1 MGSNKPAKSVRRLPQ
16 AVGAVRVLLRPQH
29 RGPLLA
35 TVVVGVALACLL
47 YAWQRWGEPNLSP
60 DDYAV
65 TQSQIVVS
73 AQPSWIHADLKAE
86 VLRTTGKARWNLR
99 DPKLVE
105 EMAAAFALHP
115 WVGKVVQVRKHYPAR
130 VDVELEFRRPVAAVE
145 VSSKNEPGLLFVDA
159 AGVLLPSA
167 DFAPGQAKDFLRI
180 VAGKET
186 PVGVYGTAWG
196 SERVAGAA
204 RIAAAWEGFLLPSP
218 LAGEGP
224 GVRGKDELKRW
235 QKLKLYRIVPLQ
247 GSSGDI
253 AYELRTQEGARIVWG
268 AAPGSESAGEPSPEQ
283 KMMLLE
289 HYVADK
295 GPLDR
300 DHGPAMID
308 LRQPAPAA
316 KSASAKTSTKR

>member
-1 MGSNKPAKSVRRLPQ
+1 MGSNKPSKSVRRLPQ
-16 AVGAVRVLLRPQH
+16 AVQAVRILLRPQH
-29 RGPLLA
+29 RGPILA
-35 TVVVGVALACLL
+35 AAVVGAALAGLL

-60 DDYAV
+60 DEFTV
-65 TQSQIVVS
+65 TQNQIVVT
-73 AQPSWIHADLKAE
+73 AQPGWIHADVKAE
-86 VLRTTGKARWNLR
+86 VLRTAGKAQWNLR

-115 WVGKVVQVRKHYPAR
+115 WVAKVVQVRKRYPAR
-130 VDVELEFRRPVAAVE
+130 VDVELEYRRPVAAVE
-145 VSSKNEPGLLFVDA
+145 VSSNNEPGLLFVDA

-180 VAGKET
+180 AAGKET
-186 PVGVYGTAWG
+186 PAGVYGTAWG

-204 RIAAAWEGFLLPSP
+204 RIAAAWEGGG
-218 LAGEGP
+218 AED
-224 GVRGKDELKRW
+224 RGQSTEDSELKRW

-247 GSSGDI
+247 ASSGDI
-253 AYELRTQEGARIVWG
+253 TYELRTQEGARIVWG
-268 AAPGSESAGEPSPEQ
+268 AAPGSESAGEPSPEE
-283 KMMLLE
+283 KMTLLE

-300 DHGPAMID
+300 ENGPTSID

-316 KSASAKTSTKR
+316 KSASAKTATKR